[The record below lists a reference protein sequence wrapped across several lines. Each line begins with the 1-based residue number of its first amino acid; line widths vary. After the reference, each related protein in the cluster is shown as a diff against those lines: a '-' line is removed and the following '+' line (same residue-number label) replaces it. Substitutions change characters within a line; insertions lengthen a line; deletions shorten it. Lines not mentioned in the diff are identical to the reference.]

1 MALAKVQARQADALT
16 TADSLGLSARARRR
30 LEAAQAWQLFAHRY
44 ASDIAHRLNLSE
56 DLVHDWGNVE
66 RGRRGPHWQLAEIV
80 ECALDEGMPRRRAL
94 SLLDWLESLFGRVA
108 HDLPPADEPLTLRD
122 LPAGIREFGQSLDSL
137 ARHIEEGDSRPADT
151 VRAEI
156 LDVLDWLHQML
167 ARLDHEER
175 RGVA

>member
-1 MALAKVQARQADALT
+1 MALPKVQARQADSLSA
-16 TADSLGLSARARRR
+16 ADSLGLSARARRR
-30 LEAAQAWQLFAHRY
+30 LEAAQAWQVFAHRY

-80 ECALDEGMPRRRAL
+80 ECAMDEGMPRRRAL

-108 HDLPPADEPLTLRD
+108 HDLPPADEAVAIHD
-122 LPAGIREFGQSLDSL
+122 LPAGIREFGEALEAL
-137 ARHIEEGDSRPADT
+137 TGHVEKGDSRPADD

-156 LDVLDWLHQML
+156 LDVLGWLHQIL
-167 ARLDHEER
+167 ARLDHAER
-175 RGVA
+175 RGAS